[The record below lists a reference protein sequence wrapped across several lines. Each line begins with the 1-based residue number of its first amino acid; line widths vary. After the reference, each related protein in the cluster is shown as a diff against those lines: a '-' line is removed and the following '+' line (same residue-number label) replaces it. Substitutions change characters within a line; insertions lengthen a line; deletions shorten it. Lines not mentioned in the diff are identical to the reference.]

1 MRFLG
6 LLLAASLFA
15 ACATTSNADPEAV
28 ARARGHEIA
37 QTNCSS
43 CHAIGPSGDSPF
55 PEAPPFRTLS
65 RNYRVDS
72 LEEALAE
79 GISVG
84 HPAMPE
90 FQFEP
95 DDVHAL
101 VSYLQSIQEP
111 TDRAQ

>member
-1 MRFLG
+1 MRLII
-6 LLLAASLFA
+6 LLASACFAA
-15 ACATTSNADPEAV
+15 ACATQHSTYERPAI
-28 ARARGHEIA
+28 ARGHEIA

-43 CHAIGPSGDSPF
+43 CHAVERSGESPF

-65 RNYRVDS
+65 TNYRVDS

-90 FQFEP
+90 FQFAS

-101 VSYLQSIQEP
+101 VAYLQSIQDP
-111 TDRAQ
+111 NNQTNQ